1 MNTVNVS
8 RRRLLQASAVT
19 GGGLVVGLAFSGCS
33 SAPAP
38 LPFANTEGA
47 WAPNAFLQILPDN
60 TIRFYTAR
68 SEMGQGVTTGLATL
82 VGEEL
87 DVNPLDMDIRLAG
100 VHEDYVNPAFGMQGT
115 GGSSSIRAHYMQLR
129 QVGAN
134 TRRLILEAAAQ
145 DLGVSASALSTE
157 NGFVLH
163 GDERHPYAAFVE
175 TAQSLSI
182 EADAPLKPA
191 SQFQYIGQETKRV
204 DAIAKAT
211 GTAEFGIDVDVP
223 DMHYAVIVRPPV
235 ARTMAQSVN
244 AANAKAMPGVI
255 NIFEVSTGV
264 AVVAE
269 TFWQAKQAATKVEV
283 QWESMPLDSLD
294 TDALRRDYAAAL
306 DANDG
311 VEGPVEG
318 DIDEALQSAAK
329 THEAEYWAPLL
340 SHSPMEPMNAVVRI
354 EGDQADVWTGIQFP
368 SAVPGLVSRVA
379 DIPAENVRFHQTYLG
394 GGFGRRGSPSHII
407 EAAEIAKA
415 TGKPIQLVWT
425 REDDIQQGPFRPA
438 SLMRIKAGIDNDG
451 NLIAW
456 DAARVGADISPDTFR
471 SLLPALYSW
480 MGDGMIEGVAN
491 LSEWYFEK
499 FATDESSTEG
509 LFEDYDHPNTRVT
522 HMTVDHELPMTFWRS
537 VGHSY
542 TAFAKESMIDEM
554 AEAAGMDE
562 VAFRLQNT
570 QNTPRL
576 NNVIRVA
583 GEHMAKMNPPED
595 HHLGFA
601 AHHSFYTDVAEIA
614 EVSVEN
620 GKIRVHKVT
629 CVLDCGQAVNPDIVR
644 SQIEGGVIYGLT
656 ATVYGGLNL
665 ERGAIKESNFHDYPM
680 LRMNESPEIEVVI
693 IDSGTKPTG
702 VGEPGLPPIAPAVA
716 NAVYKATGQRLRS
729 LPLQL
734 V

>member
-19 GGGLVVGLAFSGCS
+19 GGGLVVGLAFTGFSRT
-33 SAPAP
+33 PAA
-38 LPFANTEGA
+38 LPIASTEGA
-47 WAPNAFLQILPDN
+47 WTPNAFLQILPDN

-87 DVNPLDMDIRLAG
+87 NVDPLDMDIRLAG

-115 GGSSSIRAHYMQLR
+115 GGSSSIRGHYMQLR

-134 TRRLILEAAAQ
+134 TRGLILEAAAT
-145 DLGVSASALSTE
+145 DLGVSASALSTD

-163 GDERHPYAAFVE
+163 GDKRYPYAAFVE
-175 TAQSLSI
+175 TAQSLTI

-204 DAIAKAT
+204 DAIVKAT
-211 GTAEFGIDVDVP
+211 GIAEFGIDVDVP
-223 DMHYAVIVRPPV
+223 DMHYAVVVRTPV
-235 ARTMAQSVN
+235 AGARVLSVN
-244 AANAKAMPGVI
+244 AESARAMPGVI
-255 NIFEVSTGV
+255 NVFEVSTGV

-283 QWESMPLDSLD
+283 QWGSMKLEAV
-294 TDALRRDYAAAL
+294 DAATLRRDYAAAL
-306 DANDG
+306 DTGDG

-379 DIPAENVRFHQTYLG
+379 GIPAESVRFHQTYLG
-394 GGFGRRGSPSHII
+394 GGFGRRASPSHII

-438 SLMRIKAGIDNDG
+438 SLMRIKAGVDTDG

-456 DAARVGADISPDTFR
+456 DAARAGADISPDNFR

-480 MGDGMIEGVAN
+480 VGDGMIEGVAN

-542 TAFAKESMIDEM
+542 TAFAKESMIDEI

-570 QNTPRL
+570 QKTPRL

-583 GEHMAKMNPPED
+583 GEHMAKMSPREG

-601 AHHSFYTDVAEIA
+601 AHHSFHTDVAEIA

-620 GKIRVHKVT
+620 GKIRVHKVI

-656 ATVYGGLNL
+656 ATLYGGLNL

-729 LPLQL
+729 LPLRL

>member
-8 RRRLLQASAVT
+8 RRRFLQTSAIT
-19 GGGLVVGLAFSGCS
+19 GGGLVVGFAMTGCS
-33 SAPAP
+33 STPAP
-38 LPFANTEGA
+38 LPVASTEGG
-47 WAPNAFLQILPDN
+47 WTPNAFLQVLPDN

-68 SEMGQGVTTGLATL
+68 SEMGQGVTTGLSTL

-87 DVNPLDMDIRLAG
+87 DVNPLDMEIRLAG
-100 VHEDYVNPAFGMQGT
+100 AHEDYVNPDFGMQGT
-115 GGSSSIRAHYMQLR
+115 GGSSSIHAHYLHLR

-134 TRRLILEAAAQ
+134 TRALILEAASQ
-145 DLGVSASALSTE
+145 DLGVPASSLSTD
-157 NGFVLH
+157 NGVVVH
-163 GDERHPYAAFVE
+163 DGSRHPYANFIA
-175 TAQSLSI
+175 TAQTLNI
-182 EADAPLKPA
+182 EADAALKPA
-191 SQFQYIGQETKRV
+191 SEFQYIGQETRRV

-211 GTAEFGIDVDVP
+211 GTAQFGIDVDVP
-223 DMHYAVIVRPPV
+223 GMHYAVVVRAPV
-235 ARTMAQSVN
+235 ARAKAESVN
-244 AANAKAMPGVI
+244 ADNARSMPGVTDVLEI
-255 NIFEVSTGV
+255 GTGV

-269 TFWQAKQAATKVEV
+269 SFWQAKQAAAKVDV
-283 QWESMPLDSLD
+283 QWESLPLASVS
-294 TDALRRDYAAAL
+294 TETLRRDYSAAL
-306 DANDG
+306 DAGDG

-318 DIDEALQSAAK
+318 DIDAAMQSAST

-354 EGDQADVWTGIQFP
+354 KGDEADVWTGIQFP

-394 GGFGRRGSPSHII
+394 GGFGRRGTPSHLV

-425 REDDIQQGPFRPA
+425 REDDVRHGPFRPA
-438 SLMRIKAGIDNDG
+438 SLMRIKAGVDEAG
-451 NLIAW
+451 NLTAW
-456 DAARVGADISPDTFR
+456 DASRAGGDISPDTFR
-471 SLLPALYSW
+471 GLLPALYPW
-480 MGDGMIEGVAN
+480 MGDSMVEGVAN
-491 LSEWYFEK
+491 LSEWYFET

-509 LFEDYDHPNTRVT
+509 LFEDYDQPNTRVT
-522 HMTVDHELPMTFWRS
+522 HMTVDHELPLTFWRA

-542 TAFAKESMIDEM
+542 SAFAKESMIDEL
-554 AEAAGMDE
+554 AQAAGMDE

-570 QNTPRL
+570 QNSPRL

-583 GEHMAKMNPPED
+583 GERMANMEVPAG

-601 AHHSFYTDVAEIA
+601 AHHSFRTDVAEIA

-644 SQIEGGVIYGLT
+644 SQMEGGVIYGLT
-656 ATVYGGLNL
+656 AALYGGLNL
-665 ERGAIKESNFHDYPM
+665 ENGAIKESNFHDYPM
-680 LRMNESPEIEVVI
+680 LRMDESPEIEVVI

-734 V
+734 A

>member
-1 MNTVNVS
+1 MNTFNVS
-8 RRRLLQASAVT
+8 RRRLLQASAGT
-19 GGGLVVGLAFSGCS
+19 GGGLVVGLAFTACS
-33 SAPAP
+33 SPPAP
-38 LPFANTEGA
+38 LPIASTEGA
-47 WAPNAFLQILPDN
+47 WTPNAFLQILPDN

-115 GGSSSIRAHYMQLR
+115 VGSSSIRGHYMQLR

-134 TRRLILEAAAQ
+134 TRGLILEAAAT
-145 DLGVSASALSTE
+145 DLGVSAPALSTD

-163 GDERHPYAAFVE
+163 GDKRYPYAAFVE
-175 TAQSLSI
+175 TAQALSI

-235 ARTMAQSVN
+235 ARAKAQSVY
-244 AANAKAMPGVI
+244 AANAKAMRGVI

-264 AVVAE
+264 AVVAK
-269 TFWQAKQAATKVEV
+269 TLWQAKQAATKVEV

-294 TDALRRDYAAAL
+294 NATLRRDYAAAL
-306 DANDG
+306 DANAG

-456 DAARVGADISPDTFR
+456 DAARAGADISPDTFR

-583 GEHMAKMNPPED
+583 GAHMAKMNPPEG
-595 HHLGFA
+595 HHLGLA

-656 ATVYGGLNL
+656 ATLYSGLNL

>member
-19 GGGLVVGLAFSGCS
+19 GGGLIVGLAFSGCS

-145 DLGVSASALSTE
+145 DLGVSASALSTD

-269 TFWQAKQAATKVEV
+269 TFWQAKQAATKV
-283 QWESMPLDSLD
+283 
-294 TDALRRDYAAAL
+294 
-306 DANDG
+306 
-311 VEGPVEG
+311 
-318 DIDEALQSAAK
+318 
-329 THEAEYWAPLL
+329 
-340 SHSPMEPMNAVVRI
+340 
-354 EGDQADVWTGIQFP
+354 
-368 SAVPGLVSRVA
+368 
-379 DIPAENVRFHQTYLG
+379 
-394 GGFGRRGSPSHII
+394 
-407 EAAEIAKA
+407 
-415 TGKPIQLVWT
+415 
-425 REDDIQQGPFRPA
+425 
-438 SLMRIKAGIDNDG
+438 
-451 NLIAW
+451 
-456 DAARVGADISPDTFR
+456 
-471 SLLPALYSW
+471 
-480 MGDGMIEGVAN
+480 
-491 LSEWYFEK
+491 
-499 FATDESSTEG
+499 
-509 LFEDYDHPNTRVT
+509 
-522 HMTVDHELPMTFWRS
+522 
-537 VGHSY
+537 
-542 TAFAKESMIDEM
+542 
-554 AEAAGMDE
+554 
-562 VAFRLQNT
+562 
-570 QNTPRL
+570 
-576 NNVIRVA
+576 
-583 GEHMAKMNPPED
+583 
-595 HHLGFA
+595 
-601 AHHSFYTDVAEIA
+601 
-614 EVSVEN
+614 
-620 GKIRVHKVT
+620 
-629 CVLDCGQAVNPDIVR
+629 
-644 SQIEGGVIYGLT
+644 
-656 ATVYGGLNL
+656 
-665 ERGAIKESNFHDYPM
+665 
-680 LRMNESPEIEVVI
+680 
-693 IDSGTKPTG
+693 
-702 VGEPGLPPIAPAVA
+702 
-716 NAVYKATGQRLRS
+716 
-729 LPLQL
+729 
-734 V
+734 

>member
-19 GGGLVVGLAFSGCS
+19 GGGLVVGLAFTGFSRT
-33 SAPAP
+33 PAA
-38 LPFANTEGA
+38 LPIASTEGA
-47 WAPNAFLQILPDN
+47 WTPNAFLQILPDN

-87 DVNPLDMDIRLAG
+87 NVDPLDMDIRLAG

-115 GGSSSIRAHYMQLR
+115 GGSSSIRGHYMQLR

-134 TRRLILEAAAQ
+134 TRGLILEAAAT
-145 DLGVSASALSTE
+145 DLGVSASALNTD

-163 GDERHPYAAFVE
+163 GDKRYPYAAFVE
-175 TAQSLSI
+175 TAQSLTI

-204 DAIAKAT
+204 DAIVKAT
-211 GTAEFGIDVDVP
+211 GIAEFGIDVDVP
-223 DMHYAVIVRPPV
+223 DMHYAVVVRTPV
-235 ARTMAQSVN
+235 AGARVLSVN
-244 AANAKAMPGVI
+244 AESARAMPGVI
-255 NIFEVSTGV
+255 NVFEVSTGV

-283 QWESMPLDSLD
+283 QWGSMKLEAV
-294 TDALRRDYAAAL
+294 DAATLRRDYAAAL
-306 DANDG
+306 DTGDG

-379 DIPAENVRFHQTYLG
+379 GIPAESVRFHQTYLG
-394 GGFGRRGSPSHII
+394 GGFGRRASPSHII

-438 SLMRIKAGIDNDG
+438 SLMRIKAGVDTDG

-456 DAARVGADISPDTFR
+456 DAARAGADISPDNFR

-480 MGDGMIEGVAN
+480 VGDGMIEGVAN

-542 TAFAKESMIDEM
+542 TAFAKESMIDEI

-570 QNTPRL
+570 QKTPRL

-583 GEHMAKMNPPED
+583 GEHMAKMSPREG

-601 AHHSFYTDVAEIA
+601 AHHSFHTDVAEIA

-656 ATVYGGLNL
+656 AALYGGLNL
-665 ERGAIKESNFHDYPM
+665 EAGAIKESNFHDYPM
-680 LRMNESPEIEVVI
+680 LRMDESPDIEVVI
-693 IDSGTKPTG
+693 IDSGTEPTG

-734 V
+734 A